1 MVVQTL
7 NPKRKTRVLL
17 MLEGGGIFG
26 AFQLVVLKQL
36 VRLLKTPLIQNIDM
50 VCGIS
55 VGSMVAGYLFLPQKE
70 GQFPTCDAL
79 IEIMKKDGHLVFHQR
94 NALMNKVAD
103 FKMLFSSR
111 NSQEGIQ
118 KFLKK
123 HFGSRTLSESAI
135 PFLTTAFHAEKEA
148 WKPYASWSEN
158 AAHISYREAIS
169 ASTCMPLFL
178 EAYQNDQK
186 ETLLDAGI
194 AAFNYNLW
202 FFLESFKLF
211 PEDNKILISI
221 GTACSD
227 RFKKRK
233 ALTKDP
239 EANFWMT
246 MFENLPYKNLLQT
259 QELIQL
265 NQNRFFSLNAYNRID
280 KKIDDLASIPAIIQ
294 MAEDYCAENRHQI
307 QQIADA
313 LNLLPPRLLV

>member
-1 MVVQTL
+1 MSIQTP
-7 NPKRKTRVLL
+7 NSKRKTRVFL

-36 VRLLKTPLIQNIDM
+36 ARLLKTPLIQNIDM

-55 VGSMVAGYLFLPQKE
+55 VGSIVAGYLFLPQKD

-79 IEIMKKDGHLVFHQR
+79 IEMMKKDGHLVFPQR

-118 KFLKK
+118 RFLKK
-123 HFGSRTLSESAI
+123 YFGSRTLSESAI
-135 PFLTTAFHAEKEA
+135 PFLTTAFHAEKEV
-148 WKPYASWSEN
+148 WKTYASWSEN
-158 AAHISYREAIS
+158 AAQISYREAIS

-178 EAYQNDQK
+178 EAFQNDQR

-194 AAFNYNLW
+194 AGFNYNLW
-202 FFLESFKLF
+202 FFLESFKRF
-211 PEDNKILISI
+211 PNEDKILISL

-233 ALTKDP
+233 ALTKDA

-246 MFENLPYKNLLQT
+246 MFENLPYKNLLKT
-259 QELIQL
+259 QDLIQL
-265 NQNRFFSLNAYNRID
+265 NQHGFFSLNAYNRIG
-280 KKIDDLASIPAIIQ
+280 KQIDDLVSIPEIIR
-294 MAEDYCAENRHQI
+294 MAEDYCATNHHQI
-307 QQIADA
+307 EQIADQ
-313 LNLLPPRLLV
+313 LNRLPPRLLV